1 MMRMGAAHLADLGK
15 SARVA
20 GVLPAHDDHDVNA
33 RGELGGA
40 VLALLRG
47 GADGVDDAQLR
58 RARKKRGDDR
68 AQRAHGLRRLHHDA
82 HLARQ
87 LDGVEVGGRGDH
99 AGALIGVS
107 HDALDLGVAALPH
120 DDELIALAHEL
131 LRGHVHLFDVGACG
145 VQHRQPQTLGPVDD
159 LGHDA
164 MGADDHR
171 SGIDLLDAIG
181 HRHAG
186 MLELGD
192 DQRVMD
198 ERAERADR
206 TARLARRFRRKGQG
220 ALDAVAYAGMAGDL
234 DGECHC
240 QNLPG

>member
-1 MMRMGAAHLADLGK
+1 
-15 SARVA
+15 
-20 GVLPAHDDHDVNA
+20 
-33 RGELGGA
+33 
-40 VLALLRG
+40 
-47 GADGVDDAQLR
+47 
-58 RARKKRGDDR
+58 
-68 AQRAHGLRRLHHDA
+68 
-82 HLARQ
+82 
-87 LDGVEVGGRGDH
+87 
-99 AGALIGVS
+99 
-107 HDALDLGVAALPH
+107 
-120 DDELIALAHEL
+120 
-131 LRGHVHLFDVGACG
+131 
-145 VQHRQPQTLGPVDD
+145 
-159 LGHDA
+159 

-220 ALDAVAYAGMAGDL
+220 ALDAVAPPGMAGDL
-234 DGECHC
+234 DGECHY